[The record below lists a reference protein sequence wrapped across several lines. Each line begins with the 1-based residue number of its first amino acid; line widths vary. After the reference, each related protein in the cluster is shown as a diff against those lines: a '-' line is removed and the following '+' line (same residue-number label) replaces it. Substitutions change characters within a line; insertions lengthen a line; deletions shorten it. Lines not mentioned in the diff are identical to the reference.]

1 MSETTSLTKNRIISE
16 LSKSP
21 HGSLKEYL
29 PIGRQAAEQEPEFFA
44 HLIAWDALRGQVRDA
59 KVALPLVSLS
69 VPSFPDTLAEN
80 SWAHLAKLNP
90 RELLKALKFTREAR
104 LPRRMRRFKAL
115 VHLYLAQLESE
126 GHFQRVALQHHKVLQ
141 ELYRVTNCKPSDAAD
156 KVLFK
161 NDYTNASL
169 FQAVGLLKTMSAS
182 EAAGTILEKKIPFLV
197 ALGALGAKSKDPDI
211 VLALINRMS
220 PTELVTN
227 TKMLERL
234 GVKTNPSLKGAFE
247 SALSRASTSKAN
259 TLKTIRASEQFE
271 DEGLKTK
278 LQGLQEKQLKSI
290 GVEGNWLVLADK
302 SGSMDSAIEAAKMVA
317 STLAKLVKGQVWL
330 IFFDTTPQCI
340 EVTGLSLDAIRH
352 VTQYIRAAGG
362 TSIGCGLQWM
372 LEMKKEIDGIAIVSD
387 GCENSAPEFWPVY
400 KRYSDTFVKEVPVY
414 LYKFTGTDYLT
425 SYHNFVRGHELQ
437 EFDCTVGFDYYSL
450 PNLVATMRTNRYSL
464 ADEIMSSKL
473 LKLTDV
479 FKTYKL
485 GDMAYLTQKEV
496 SKNASA

>member
-1 MSETTSLTKNRIISE
+1 MSEAGLTKNRIISE

-44 HLIAWDALRGQVRDA
+44 HLIAWDAVKGQVRDA

-69 VPSFPDTLAEN
+69 VPSFPDELAEN

-90 RELLKALKFTREAR
+90 RELLKAFKFTRESR
-104 LPRRMRRFKAL
+104 LTGRMRRFKA
-115 VHLYLAQLESE
+115 VVRLYLQQLESE

-141 ELYRVTNCKPSDAAD
+141 ELYRVTNTKPNDFAD

-182 EAAGTILEKKIPFLV
+182 EAAGTILEKKIPFLI
-197 ALGALGAKSKDPDI
+197 ALGALGKKAKDPDV

-220 PTELVTN
+220 ATELVTN

-234 GVKTNPSLKGAFE
+234 GVKTNPALRGAFE
-247 SALSRASTSKAN
+247 QALGKAATSKQN
-259 TLKTIRASEQFE
+259 TLKTTRAVEQIQ
-271 DEGLKTK
+271 DEGLKAK
-278 LQGLQEKQLKSI
+278 MQGLQEKQLASM

-302 SGSMDSAIEAAKMVA
+302 SGSMQDAIEASKFVA
-317 STLAKLVKGQVWL
+317 GTLAKLVKGQVWL
-330 IFFDTTPQCI
+330 VFFDTTPQSI
-340 EVTGLSLDAIRH
+340 EVTGLTLDQIRH

-362 TSIGCGLQWM
+362 TSIGCGLRWM
-372 LEMKKEIDGIAIVSD
+372 IEMKKEIDGIAIVSD
-387 GCENSAPEFWPVY
+387 GCENSAPEFWPVLKQY
-400 KRYSDTFVKEVPVY
+400 NDLFGKEVPVY
-414 LYKFTGTDYLT
+414 LYKFRGGDDP
-425 SYHNFVRGHELQ
+425 SYYHHFVHGHEMQ

-464 ADEIMSSKL
+464 ADEIMASKL

-479 FKTYKL
+479 I
-485 GDMAYLTQKEV
+485 
-496 SKNASA
+496 KNATPKGVTKHASA